1 MSGARGNLTAQA
13 HRPDLSPFLMKAIGP
28 RRGWNRVPNSVGGPS
43 GCPPT
48 HWPSGTRAT
57 HARTRA
63 KPVRPRERAPAR
75 LCRPAF
81 FLHTQSATT
90 SCLTLN
96 QSLRSTKNSPRG
108 RMGKSFERWP
118 YLPIDFQILRK
129 GAGSDVRCSHSG
141 TRGGRGVG
149 LRRWGSLAR
158 RR

>member
-90 SCLTLN
+90 SCLLVPALTSCPKFS
-96 QSLRSTKNSPRG
+96 QWWTVIWKDKPDKPFSPKLFGYHIYYSNR
-108 RMGKSFERWP
+108 ERN
-118 YLPIDFQILRK
+118 
-129 GAGSDVRCSHSG
+129 
-141 TRGGRGVG
+141 
-149 LRRWGSLAR
+149 
-158 RR
+158 